1 MLVEDALDHAVVEG
15 GGGVVGA
22 DGVAEENVETTFD
35 VVLGL
40 TRSERDFA
48 VLYKDDSW
56 ILNVFSL
63 IYDDLTKV
71 VPNLVLPKIGKF
83 IKNRLAAT
91 LRRFLGSGLGKM
103 APDRGRAKEHLAGL
117 GQGMLNWLFKFS

>member
-71 VPNLVLPKIGKF
+71 VPNLVLPK
-83 IKNRLAAT
+83 
-91 LRRFLGSGLGKM
+91 
-103 APDRGRAKEHLAGL
+103 
-117 GQGMLNWLFKFS
+117 